1 MSAPVIV
8 TVNRSVAE
16 IQLLMMQHNIGHLCV
31 TSDGTSESEI
41 IGIISEHDV
50 LPLIITRGT
59 CKTDKRAQ
67 TPLELKA
74 IRENLTKL
82 IVNALYENIPIAHIC
97 QIVERS
103 IRPLQNE
110 QLNYLF

>member
-1 MSAPVIV
+1 
-8 TVNRSVAE
+8 
-16 IQLLMMQHNIGHLCV
+16 V

-50 LPLIITRGT
+50 FTAQANNLGT
-59 CKTDKRAQ
+59 CKTDKSAN
-67 TPLELKA
+67 PLELKV

>member
-1 MSAPVIV
+1 MSAPVITV

-16 IQLLMMQHNIGHLCV
+16 IQLLMQHNIGHLCV

-50 LPLIITRGT
+50 LPLRLITWGT

-67 TPLELKA
+67 T
-74 IRENLTKL
+74 T
-82 IVNALYENIPIAHIC
+82 
-97 QIVERS
+97 
-103 IRPLQNE
+103 
-110 QLNYLF
+110 